1 MPCTVVWFRRDLRL
15 ADHAALHE
23 ACRRGVALPLFILD
37 RDLLFHPETAVARVA
52 FMLKNLQ
59 ALDADLRQRGGRLLI
74 RCGDPAEQLLQ
85 LVRLSGADGVIA
97 HTDSERLVG
106 RVRDARVSRTLA
118 AHRIPLR
125 WVEPAGACGE
135 LMAYSGWSRQWHQA
149 MASPALPAP
158 ERVVVPPPPA
168 PCRTHRCPAWRRWV

>member
-1 MPCTVVWFRRDLRL
+1 MACTVVWFRRDLRL
-15 ADHAALHE
+15 SDHAALSE
-23 ACRRGVALPLFILD
+23 ACNQGAVLPVFVLD

-59 ALDADLRQRGGRLLI
+59 ALNAVLRQRGGRLLI

-85 LVRLSGADGVIA
+85 LVQLSGADGVIA

-135 LMAYSGWSRQWHQA
+135 LIKLLRET
-149 MASPALPAP
+149 ASYPQGRLDAHLCRPRPA
-158 ERVVVPPPPA
+158 
-168 PCRTHRCPAWRRWV
+168 HRRPRPSADG